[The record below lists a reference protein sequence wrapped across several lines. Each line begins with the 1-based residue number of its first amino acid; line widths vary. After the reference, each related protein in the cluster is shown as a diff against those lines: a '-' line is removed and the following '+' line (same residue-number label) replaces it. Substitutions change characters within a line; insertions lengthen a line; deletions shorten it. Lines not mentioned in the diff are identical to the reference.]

1 MGDRTYVSLYI
12 PTELLEQA
20 MPIIEEG
27 AGSPCDEG
35 DASHVGLTFMGFEE
49 CNYGRLDC
57 EEGLIEAGI
66 PYTKRWD
73 AGCEYT
79 AGEEHVR
86 FTADGELA
94 SLEVYDEGKGV
105 CLGKLEEALAD
116 DADPLAA
123 VQALVASHRAATIP
137 LPWDNQAEYG
147 RRYVAAQQEK
157 QQ

>member
-12 PTELLEQA
+12 PNELVEQA
-20 MPIIEEG
+20 MPILDETTG
-27 AGSPCDEG
+27 APCVQG
-35 DASHVGLTFMGFEE
+35 FSAQAGITFLGFEE
-49 CNYGRLDC
+49 CNGGTLEC
-57 EEGLIEAGI
+57 EEELIAAGI
-66 PYTKRWD
+66 PFTKRWE

-86 FTADGELA
+86 FTAEGSLIR
-94 SLEVYDEGKGV
+94 LEVYDEDRGI
-105 CLGKLEEALAD
+105 
-116 DADPLAA
+116 PLALLEQVLDAPFPLDA
-123 VQALVASHRAATIP
+123 VYDLVARHKANTVP